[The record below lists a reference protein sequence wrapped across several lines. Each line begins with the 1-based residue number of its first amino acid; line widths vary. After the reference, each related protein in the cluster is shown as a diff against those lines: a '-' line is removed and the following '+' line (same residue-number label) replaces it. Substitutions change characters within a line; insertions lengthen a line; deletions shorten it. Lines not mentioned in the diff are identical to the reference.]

1 MVARSR
7 GHHQTTHSL
16 TCTWRVTAW
25 RLGFDRVAVSHNAL
39 RRLGTATGK
48 GWPVAALKSR
58 STISSLRELVPLVHP
73 SSNIADV
80 IAALHRGESGAI
92 DGAWG
97 SACALVNAALACEC
111 PETLLIVLPRASDL
125 DLFAADLATFH
136 GEAATLFPAWESLPD
151 EHEISDTIFGSRLRV
166 LNGLRQSSPLKLLLT
181 TFPALL
187 QPVPAR
193 KQLQDSTRQLAV
205 GDELEIEALIE
216 WLVQQGC
223 RRVPVIDLPGEVS
236 HHGGILDIFAPG
248 AEHPIR
254 IELFGDEI
262 ESMRWFDTET
272 QQQIE
277 QTDSVELT
285 FVAPATN
292 HSDDRDT
299 SRVAESRD
307 ADSFVSGES
316 LLDSLPPRTWVSLV
330 SLGEMLDEGQQYL
343 SRLPDRKALFTVEQ
357 TMARLTDFP
366 SVTVDAI
373 GADSTE
379 VSCLLRIESVERF
392 STGDVMSELETLIG
406 SQESVVIACHNEGER
421 VRLAELLESTSIAA
435 RVDLCL
441 GEVSRGF
448 RLVDERML
456 VLSDHELFGRREI
469 LRRERPAQS
478 NSRAIDSFLDLN
490 PGDLVVHVAK
500 GIARYRGMQLLEK
513 GDQVEEHLVLEFRD
527 GVRVYVPV
535 SLIQLVQKYVGAA
548 RSSVDLS
555 KLGTSAWS
563 RKKQRV
569 ADAVDDM
576 ASEMIRFQAERE
588 AKPGIAFPG
597 DTNWQ
602 VEFEAAFPYH
612 ETRDQ
617 VEAISDSK
625 QDMQRA
631 RPMDR
636 LICGDVGYGKTEVAM
651 RAAFKAV
658 CAGFQV
664 AVLVPTTVLAEQH
677 LRTFCERMA
686 QFPVTI
692 AGLSRFK
699 SKAQQRETVEG
710 LATGAVDIVIGTHRL
725 IQKDIRFHNLGLLII
740 DEEQRF
746 GVGAKEMLK
755 KLRLEI
761 DVLTLTA
768 TPIPRTLHLS
778 LMGIRDIS
786 NLQTAPRDRMAI
798 ETRVCR
804 FDKSMIRS
812 AIVREMNR
820 GGQVYFVH
828 NRVYNIQSVADAI
841 QSIVP
846 EASIAI
852 AHGQMKEQEL
862 EQAMLSFVS
871 GGCDILVATTIIESG
886 LDIPNANTIF
896 IHQADI
902 YGLAD
907 LHQLRGRVGRHH
919 HRAYCYLIPS
929 KGRVLTGTAAKR
941 LKAIEE
947 YSELGAGFKIAMRD
961 LEIRGAGNIL
971 GTEQSGH
978 ICSIGYEL
986 YCQLLENSVRR
997 LQGLPERKPPRV
1009 SIDLPVSAFLPH
1021 HYVPPGRQK
1030 IEMYR
1035 RFSSILTLDELQDFN
1050 NELRDR
1056 FGALPQEVA
1065 RMEVLKRLQLLAH
1078 SWKIEDIHL
1087 EDGYAVF
1094 GYQDR
1099 LAIQQLEQRCDG
1111 QLRVVDRRQACLVLE
1126 SDTEEQDELLEEL
1139 VTVLSD

>member
-1 MVARSR
+1 M
-7 GHHQTTHSL
+7 HQ
-16 TCTWRVTAW
+16 AA
-25 RLGFDRVAVSHNAL
+25 GF
-39 RRLGTATGK
+39 
-48 GWPVAALKSR
+48 
-58 STISSLRELVPLVHP
+58 
-73 SSNIADV
+73 ADV
-80 IAALHRGESGAI
+80 MAAMQRGESGAI

-97 SACALVNAALACEC
+97 SACAVVSSALASVC
-111 PETLLIVLPRASDL
+111 PETLLIVLPRPSDV
-125 DLFAADLATFH
+125 DLLAADLSTFQGEPATV
-136 GEAATLFPAWESLPD
+136 FPAWESLPD
-151 EHEISDTIFGSRLRV
+151 EHEISDAVFGARLRV
-166 LNGLRQSSPLKLLLT
+166 LNALRQPAPLKLILT
-181 TFPALL
+181 SLPALL
-187 QPVPAR
+187 QPVPGREHIREATR
-193 KQLQDSTRQLAV
+193 RLQV
-205 GDELEIEALIE
+205 GDEVDIEALTESLIE
-216 WLVQQGC
+216 QGC
-223 RRVPVIDLPGEVS
+223 RRVPVIELPGEVS
-236 HHGGILDIFAPG
+236 RHGGILDVFSPQAL
-248 AEHPIR
+248 HPVR
-254 IELFGDEI
+254 IEFFGDEI

-272 QQQIE
+272 QQQIR
-277 QTDSVELT
+277 QIDFVELV
-285 FVAPATN
+285 FVAPVSA
-292 HSDDRDT
+292 
-299 SRVAESRD
+299 RD
-307 ADSFVSGES
+307 AGEKNSGASQQAAQRGASVLGSES
-316 LLDSLPPRTWVSLV
+316 LVDSLPSRTWIALV
-330 SLGEMLDEGQQYL
+330 ELGEMLDEGRQYL
-343 SRLPDRKALFTVEQ
+343 SRLSDVRGLFTVDESLAQ
-357 TMARLTDFP
+357 LTDFP
-366 SVTVDAI
+366 SVTIAAI

-379 VSCLLRIESVERF
+379 VSCMLRIESVERF
-392 STGDVMSELETLIG
+392 STADVMAELETLIG
-406 SQESVVIACHNEGER
+406 ARESVVIACHNEGER
-421 VRLAELLESTSIAA
+421 QRLAELLDATAIAD

-441 GEVSRGF
+441 GEVTRGF
-448 RLVDERML
+448 RLVDERIL

-469 LRRERPAQS
+469 LRRERPAQTKA
-478 NSRAIDSFLDLN
+478 RAIDSFLDLN

-513 GDQVEEHLVLEFRD
+513 DEQVEEHLVLEFRG
-527 GVRVYVPV
+527 GVRMYVPV
-535 SLIQLVQKYVGAA
+535 SLIQLVQKYVGAS
-548 RSSVDLS
+548 RSAVELS
-555 KLGTSAWS
+555 KLGTASWS

-588 AKPGIAFPG
+588 AKPGIEFPP
-597 DTNWQ
+597 DTRWQ
-602 VEFEAAFPYH
+602 NEFEAAFPYH
-612 ETRDQ
+612 ETPDQ
-617 VEAISDSK
+617 DQAILESK
-625 QDMQRA
+625 QDMQKS

-651 RAAFKAV
+651 RTAFKAV
-658 CAGFQV
+658 CAGYQV

-686 QFPVTI
+686 EFPVTI

-699 SKAQQRETVEG
+699 TKARQRETVDG

-725 IQKDIRFHNLGLLII
+725 IQKDIRFKNLGLLII

-812 AIVREMNR
+812 AIVRELNR
-820 GGQVYFVH
+820 GGQIYFVH
-828 NRVYNIQSVADAI
+828 NRVYNIQSVADSI
-841 QSIVP
+841 QTIVP
-846 EASIAI
+846 EATLGI
-852 AHGQMKEQEL
+852 AHGQMKEQDL
-862 EQAMLSFVS
+862 ERAMFEFVS
-871 GGCDILVATTIIESG
+871 GQSDILVATTIIESG

-929 KGRVLTGTAAKR
+929 KGRVLSGMAAKR

-978 ICSIGYEL
+978 ITSIGYEL

-997 LQGLPERKPPRV
+997 LQGLPERRPPRV
-1009 SIDLPVSAFLPH
+1009 AVDLPVSAFLPP

-1035 RFSSILTLDELQDFN
+1035 RFSTLQSLDELQEFIA
-1050 NELRDR
+1050 ELCDR
-1056 FGALPQEVA
+1056 FGTLPEEVA
-1065 RMEVLKRLQLLAH
+1065 RMAVVKRLQLLAH
-1078 SWKIEDIHL
+1078 SWKIDDIHL

-1094 GYQDR
+1094 GYNDR
-1099 LAIQQLEQRCDG
+1099 LAMQELQRKCG
-1111 QLRVVDRRQACLVLE
+1111 NRLRVVDNRQAYLVLE
-1126 SDTEEQDELLEEL
+1126 TDMAQQDELLVEL
-1139 VTVLSD
+1139 VEVLAE

>member
-1 MVARSR
+1 M
-7 GHHQTTHSL
+7 HQ
-16 TCTWRVTAW
+16 AA
-25 RLGFDRVAVSHNAL
+25 GF
-39 RRLGTATGK
+39 
-48 GWPVAALKSR
+48 
-58 STISSLRELVPLVHP
+58 
-73 SSNIADV
+73 ADV
-80 IAALHRGESGAI
+80 MAAMHRGESGAI

-97 SACALVNAALACEC
+97 SSCAVISSALAAAC
-111 PETLLIVLPRASDL
+111 PEMLLIVLPRPSDV
-125 DLFAADLATFH
+125 DLFAADVSTFC
-136 GEAATLFPAWESLPD
+136 GEPVTVFPAWESLPD
-151 EHEISDTIFGSRLRV
+151 EHEISDAVFGARLRV
-166 LNGLRQSSPLKLLLT
+166 LHALRQPAPPKLILT
-181 TFPALL
+181 SFPALL

-193 KQLQDSTRQLAV
+193 DHIRDATRRLQV
-205 GDELEIEALIE
+205 GDELDIEALTE
-216 WLVQQGC
+216 WFVEQGC
-223 RRVPVIDLPGEVS
+223 RRVPVIELPGEVS
-236 HHGGILDIFAPG
+236 RHGGILDVFSP
-248 AEHPIR
+248 ESQYPVR
-254 IELFGDEI
+254 IEFFGDEI

-272 QQQIE
+272 QQQIR
-277 QTDSVELT
+277 QVDSVELV
-285 FVAPATN
+285 FVAPV
-292 HSDDRDT
+292 SVEDT
-299 SRVAESRD
+299 GEKNRSPSAETSGG
-307 ADSFVSGES
+307 VSVMGSES
-316 LLDSLPPRTWVSLV
+316 LVDSLPSGTWVALV
-330 SLGEMLDEGQQYL
+330 ELSEMLDEGHQYL
-343 SRLPDRKALFTVEQ
+343 ARLKDVRGLFSVDDSL
-357 TMARLTDFP
+357 ARLTDFP
-366 SVTVDAI
+366 SVTIAAI

-379 VSCLLRIESVERF
+379 VSCMLRIESVERF
-392 STGDVMSELETLIG
+392 STADVLAELETLIG
-406 SQESVVIACHNEGER
+406 SRESVVIACHNEGER
-421 VRLAELLESTSIAA
+421 RRLAELLDSTTIAD

-441 GEVSRGF
+441 GDVTRGF
-448 RLVDERML
+448 RLVDERIL

-469 LRRERPAQS
+469 LRRERPATAK
-478 NSRAIDSFLDLN
+478 SRAIDSFLDLN

-513 GDQVEEHLVLEFRD
+513 DEQVEEHLVLEFRD

-535 SLIQLVQKYVGAA
+535 SLIQLVQKYVGAS
-548 RSSVDLS
+548 RTSVELS
-555 KLGTSAWS
+555 KLGTAAWS

-588 AKPGIAFPG
+588 AKPGIEFPA
-597 DTNWQ
+597 DTKWLN
-602 VEFEAAFPYH
+602 EFEAAFPYH
-612 ETRDQ
+612 ETQDQ
-617 VEAISDSK
+617 AQAILDSK
-625 QDMQRA
+625 QDMQRS

-651 RAAFKAV
+651 RTAFKAV
-658 CAGFQV
+658 CAGYQV

-686 QFPVTI
+686 EFPVTI
-692 AGLSRFK
+692 SGLSRFK
-699 SKAQQRETVEG
+699 TKARQRETVDG

-725 IQKDIRFHNLGLLII
+725 IQKDIRFKNLGLLII

-746 GVGAKEMLK
+746 GVDAKEMLK

-812 AIVREMNR
+812 AIVRELNR
-820 GGQVYFVH
+820 GGQIYFVH

-841 QSIVP
+841 QAIVP
-846 EASIAI
+846 EATLDI

-862 EQAMLSFVS
+862 ERAMFEFVS
-871 GGCDILVATTIIESG
+871 GRSDILVATTIIESG

-929 KGRVLTGTAAKR
+929 KGRVLSGTAAKR

-978 ICSIGYEL
+978 ITSIGYEL

-997 LQGLPERKPPRV
+997 LRGLPERKPPRV
-1009 SIDLPVSAFLPH
+1009 AVDLPVSAFLPP

-1035 RFSSILTLDELQDFN
+1035 RFSSLQSLNELEEFVA
-1050 NELRDR
+1050 ELRDR
-1056 FGALPQEVA
+1056 FGGLPEEVD
-1065 RMEVLKRLQLLAH
+1065 RMVIVKRLQLLAH
-1078 SWKIEDIHL
+1078 SWKIDDIHL
-1087 EDGYAVF
+1087 EEGYAVF
-1094 GYQDR
+1094 GYNDQLVIQELARGCGDR
-1099 LAIQQLEQRCDG
+1099 
-1111 QLRVVDRRQACLVLE
+1111 LRVVDHRQAYLVL
-1126 SDTEEQDELLEEL
+1126 DADLAEQDELLQEL
-1139 VTVLSD
+1139 VDVLAD